1 MSEVWSIIVFVILL
15 LILYG
20 IVSSKLEKR
29 RNTKIRSKTIP
40 MIADYPTTDALYNL
54 HLSDGRKFLNTLIL
68 GSIEG
73 DAATFPF
80 AGYDGMLV
88 IKLESGRRAFIKKHL
103 LAT

>member
-29 RNTKIRSKTIP
+29 RNTKIRSQTIP
-40 MIADYPTTDALYNL
+40 MITDYPTTDALYNL
-54 HLSDGRKFLNTLIL
+54 RLSDGRKFLNTLIL

-80 AGYDGMLV
+80 AGYNGMLV
-88 IKLESGRRAFIKKHL
+88 VKLESGRKAFI
-103 LAT
+103 